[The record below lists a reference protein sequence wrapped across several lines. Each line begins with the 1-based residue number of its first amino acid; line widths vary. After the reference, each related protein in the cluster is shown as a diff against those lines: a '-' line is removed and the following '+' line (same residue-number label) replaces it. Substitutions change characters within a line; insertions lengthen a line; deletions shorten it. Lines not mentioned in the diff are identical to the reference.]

1 LTGPVGLPAPW
12 AVTLPQAVPDSID
25 MDGKPTAVSC
35 CHFLRDGGAVQVFV
49 QGPEHAIKDLVEL
62 VHRGEEER
70 NKRLRALAAGEFG
83 YYIVF
88 LTAKG
93 HNFVHISLPTPIE
106 HFGHIAGVARTL
118 ARDLGE
124 PHVIILDWRELQAAP
139 LVAPITGGN
148 KLGQA

>member
-1 LTGPVGLPAPW
+1 VW
-12 AVTLPQAVPDSID
+12 
-25 MDGKPTAVSC
+25 
-35 CHFLRDGGAVQVFV
+35 V
-49 QGPEHAIKDLVEL
+49 QGPAQAIKDLVEL

-88 LTAKG
+88 LTPKG
-93 HNFVHISLPTPIE
+93 HNFVHINLPTPIE

-124 PHVIILDWRELQAAP
+124 AHIVILDWRELQAAP
-139 LVAPITGGN
+139 LVAPITGGGT